1 MSKKAPTQA
10 VEVPESYS
18 PRDEQSPSPSPS
30 QENTGLTSLQDLKDF
45 ATKSDCAKFSFE
57 SQGKPKASY
66 MLGVSLSAAR
76 MFCHQ
81 NADYAQA
88 ASAPVGSS
96 TVDALALYAD
106 RIKEAGLK
114 TDTARQR
121 QQVLW
126 SLIVGSGGRE
136 SSWRWCVGKDPGAS
150 NTESSTCEAGLY
162 QTSYNSRYER
172 DGKTISKVRM
182 NLIAQYKA
190 DKSGCFADEYKKGV
204 TCSQDN
210 LKNWGSGEGLAF
222 QALSKDCPGFATDY
236 HAVMIRQ
243 RRSHYGPINTKKA
256 QLTRQC
262 ADHFAI
268 IQQMVEKNPSL
279 CGSL

>member
-18 PRDEQSPSPSPS
+18 PRDEQSPISSPS
-30 QENTGLTSLQDLKDF
+30 QEDEELKNLQGLKSF
-45 ATKSDCAKFSFE
+45 ATTSECAKFSFE
-57 SQGKPKASY
+57 SQGKPKASF
-66 MLGVSLSAAR
+66 MLGVSLSAAK
-76 MFCHQ
+76 MFCHPD
-81 NADYAQA
+81 AEYAKA
-88 ASAPVGSS
+88 ASAEVGSS
-96 TVDALALYAD
+96 AVDALALYAD
-106 RIKEAGLK
+106 KIKAVGLK
-114 TDTARQR
+114 TDTAKQR

-126 SLIVGSGGRE
+126 SLIVGSGARE

-182 NLIAQYKA
+182 NLIAQYKL
-190 DKSGCFADEYKKGV
+190 DKSGCFADEYKKGI
-204 TCSQDN
+204 TCSESN
-210 LKNWGSGEGLAF
+210 LKNWGLGEGLAF

-243 RRSHYGPINTKKA
+243 RRSHYGPINTQRA

-268 IQQMVEKNPSL
+268 IQQMVEKNPSI